1 MDLLPLIDRFGET
14 GAALFIGLALGVA
27 FGVFAQRSGYCTR
40 SAAIAL
46 SRGRGAEPAA
56 IWLAGFAAALLA
68 VQAMLASGMVT
79 LSETRFLANAQSL
92 SGALVGGGLFGVGM
106 AMTRGCVSRLT
117 VLAAGGNLRA
127 LVSILVVGLAGL
139 ATLDGFLVPYRDSIN
154 AAWSTA
160 AIGSNEVLAQLRL
173 PHTAGVAA
181 GAALMLVTLFGVAY
195 GAVSVW
201 KVIGGIGVGL
211 TVAAGW
217 YLSFSLSSLLFDP
230 IPVESLSY
238 IRPLAVT
245 VASAPEGFAGAGLEQ
260 GLILGTLAGA
270 FLATLAGRSFRVQ
283 WFGEDGTPP
292 VWRYIVG
299 ASLMGFG
306 GVLAAGCTVGAGLSG
321 GSILAI
327 SALVAL
333 GAMVAGAI
341 VADRVLDR
349 GQA

>member
-14 GAALFIGLALGVA
+14 GAALVIGLALGVA
-27 FGVFAQRSGYCTR
+27 FGVFAQRSGFCTR
-40 SAAIAL
+40 SAVIAL
-46 SRGRGAEPAA
+46 SRGRGIEPAA

-92 SGALVGGGLFGVGM
+92 SGALVGGGLFGIGM
-106 AMTRGCVSRLT
+106 TMTRGCVSRLT

-127 LVSILVVGLAGL
+127 LVSILIVGFAGL
-139 ATLDGFLVPYRDSIN
+139 ATLDGFLVPGRDTIN

-173 PHTAGVAA
+173 PHTAGIAA
-181 GAALMLVTLFGVAY
+181 GAALLLAALFGIAY
-195 GAVSVW
+195 GGASVW
-201 KVIGGIGVGL
+201 KVMGGIGVGL

-238 IRPLAVT
+238 IRPLAIT
-245 VASAPEGFAGAGLEQ
+245 VASVPEGFAGAGLEQ
-260 GLILGTLAGA
+260 GLILGTLGGA
-270 FLATLAGRSFRVQ
+270 FIATLASRGLRIQ
-283 WFGEDGTPP
+283 WFGEEGAPP
-292 VWRYIVG
+292 AWRYAVG

-333 GAMVAGAI
+333 AAMMVGAV
-341 VADRVLDR
+341 VADRVFDR
-349 GQA
+349 E

>member
-27 FGVFAQRSGYCTR
+27 FGIFAQRSGYCTR
-40 SAAIAL
+40 SAVIAL
-46 SRGRGAEPAA
+46 ARGRGIEPCT

-92 SGALVGGGLFGVGM
+92 SGALVGGGLFGIGM

-127 LVSILVVGLAGL
+127 LVSILIVGLAGI
-139 ATLDGFLVPYRDSIN
+139 ATLDGFLVPVRDTIN

-160 AIGSNEVLAQLRL
+160 AIGSNEMLAQLRL
-173 PHTAGVAA
+173 PHTAGIAA
-181 GAALMLVTLFGVAY
+181 GAALMLVALFGVAY
-195 GAVSVW
+195 GGASVW
-201 KVIGGIGVGL
+201 KVMGGIGVGL

-245 VASAPEGFAGAGLEQ
+245 VASVPDGFAGAGLEH
-260 GLILGTLAGA
+260 GLILGTLGGA
-270 FLATLAGRSFRVQ
+270 FIATLASRELRLR
-283 WFGEDGTPP
+283 WFGDEGTPP
-292 VWRYIVG
+292 AWRYAGG

-333 GAMVAGAI
+333 AAMMAGAV

-349 GQA
+349 E